1 MRMIGPKIKK
11 IREQLGL
18 SQKQLAGEDMTRSYI
33 SLIEKG
39 RAVPSHRVLKIIARR
54 LHTPVEFL

>member
-1 MRMIGPKIKK
+1 MIMIGPKIRE

-33 SLIEKG
+33 SLIEK
-39 RAVPSHRVLKIIARR
+39 
-54 LHTPVEFL
+54 VEPFPLSVC

>member
-1 MRMIGPKIKK
+1 MLGPKIRQ

-33 SLIEKG
+33 SLIEKAG
-39 RAVPSHRVLKIIARR
+39 PFPRSVC
-54 LHTPVEFL
+54 